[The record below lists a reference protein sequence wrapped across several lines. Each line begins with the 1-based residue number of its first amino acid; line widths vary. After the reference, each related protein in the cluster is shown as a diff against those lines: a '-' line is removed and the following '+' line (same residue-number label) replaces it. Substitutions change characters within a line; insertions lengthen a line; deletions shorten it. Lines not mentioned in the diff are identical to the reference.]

1 MMMSSHTLA
10 RFRKRIAEKNNKAYI
25 VFYNDKTN
33 NQVYMPT
40 QHSNILN
47 EWIMTIVRSP
57 LALATATKDEM
68 NNFYLKLNMKTTT
81 KRKAQRRNT

>member
-1 MMMSSHTLA
+1 
-10 RFRKRIAEKNNKAYI
+10 
-25 VFYNDKTN
+25 
-33 NQVYMPT
+33 MPT